1 MPSEADDRVVDLP
14 FTDATLVLFPRGDR
28 NGGSAMAAVTMRVR
42 AVYWRSLYLVLF
54 PLVFLITWAQMA
66 PAGTKDVLVKS
77 AGFVTLMTLGLA
89 CAAAT
94 GGRL

>member
-1 MPSEADDRVVDLP
+1 MS
-14 FTDATLVLFPRGDR
+14 
-28 NGGSAMAAVTMRVR
+28 AVTMRVR
-42 AVYWRSLYLVLF
+42 AFWWRSLYLVLF
-54 PLVFLITWAQMA
+54 PLVFLMTWAQMA

-77 AGFVTLMTLGLA
+77 VGFVTLMTLGLA